1 MMRRGCPAGSS
12 STHVTLEGLRRKK
25 RRQYA
30 GVDDTASNKQRHL
43 SPSRTLTRRD
53 PSIRPLDFPF
63 GRCGIGT
70 GKTSPAAFLP
80 FAPSSSSSLLLSSI
94 QFSICFHHHV
104 ILLSSSLSIPVS
116 LLLLSPQCSLPASLS
131 TSWGSALSPPPPAR
145 YVFVCCVYCCAMAPV
160 ASIECVGLTAYTI

>member
-12 STHVTLEGLRRKK
+12 STHATLEGLRRKK

-30 GVDDTASNKQRHL
+30 GVDDTASNKQRHQ

-94 QFSICFHHHV
+94 QLSICFHHHV
-104 ILLSSSLSIPVS
+104 ILLPSPLSIPALCSYS
-116 LLLLSPQCSLPASLS
+116 LHNVR
-131 TSWGSALSPPPPAR
+131 SPPVSQPLGEAR
-145 YVFVCCVYCCAMAPV
+145 FLRLRQPGMFSSAVFIVVRWPLWLQLNA
-160 ASIECVGLTAYTI
+160 LD